1 MHDIDINRRIAPRRR
16 ADIAVQGVAT
26 ALRAVAA
33 RCVSR
38 VRARFIAR
46 IVLLACVVLGPAQAG
61 AQTAVDDYAATRYPI
76 ILVHGLTGTDDYFGI
91 LPYWYGIQA
100 DLQRHGATVYVADL
114 SGFQSDL
121 GPNGRGEQLLAY
133 VKQVLAVTGAAK
145 VNLIGHSQGG
155 LTSRYVASVAPALVA
170 SVTTIATPHRGSQF
184 ADFVLG
190 ALKLDPTGLSTPVFG
205 ALLNLFG
212 ILTSNT
218 HNTNQDAIAALDALS
233 TTYAAR
239 FNQLFPSPGLGAGAC
254 GTGAPV
260 ETIGGNVHLLYSWS
274 GAAYQPVS
282 LLGIVTGAVDTSV
295 IPVIDPANVLDPST
309 LVFLTAGNI
318 MALAGAGPNDGFT
331 STCSSLFGTVISTR
345 YRWNHF
351 DAINQLL
358 GIRGA
363 YAEDP
368 VAALRV
374 QANRL
379 KLRGV

>member
-1 MHDIDINRRIAPRRR
+1 MHDIDIDIARR
-16 ADIAVQGVAT
+16 AVPLRRLARACARFLAAAALLAGVGLA
-26 ALRAVAA
+26 APAA
-33 RCVSR
+33 R
-38 VRARFIAR
+38 
-46 IVLLACVVLGPAQAG
+46 
-61 AQTAVDDYAATRYPI
+61 AQTAAGAALDDYAATRYPI
-76 ILVHGLTGTDDYFGI
+76 ILVHGLTGTDDYFGVV
-91 LPYWYGIQA
+91 PYWYGMQA

-184 ADFVLG
+184 ADFVLA
-190 ALKLDPTGLSTPVFG
+190 ALKLDPTGISTPVFG

-212 ILTSNT
+212 ILTSDT
-218 HNTNQDAIAALDALS
+218 HNTNQDAIAALDALGTAR
-233 TTYAAR
+233 TTR
-239 FNQLFPSPGLGAGAC
+239 FNQLFPSPGLGLGAGAC
-254 GTGAPV
+254 RTGAPT

-295 IPVIDPANVLDPST
+295 IPVIDPANLLDPST
-309 LVFLTAGNI
+309 LVFLTAGNV

-345 YRWNHF
+345 YHWNHF

-374 QANRL
+374 HANRL
-379 KLRGV
+379 KLQGV

>member
-1 MHDIDINRRIAPRRR
+1 MHDIDIERRVAPARRLSR
-16 ADIAVQGVAT
+16 ACARFASRAVLAASLVACVGVA
-26 ALRAVAA
+26 A
-33 RCVSR
+33 
-38 VRARFIAR
+38 
-46 IVLLACVVLGPAQAG
+46 PMAG
-61 AQTAVDDYAATRYPI
+61 AQTVADTAVDDYAATRYPI
-76 ILVHGLTGTDDYFGI
+76 ILVHGLTGTDDYFGVV
-91 LPYWYGIQA
+91 PYWYGMQA
-100 DLQRHGATVYVADL
+100 DLKRHGATVYVADL

-184 ADFVLG
+184 ADFVLA
-190 ALKLDPTGLSTPVFG
+190 ALKLDPTGISTPVFG

-212 ILTSNT
+212 ILTSDT
-218 HNTNQDAIAALDALS
+218 HNTNQDAIAALDSLGTAR
-233 TTYAAR
+233 TTR

-254 GTGAPV
+254 RTGAPA

-282 LLGIVTGAVDTSV
+282 LLGLVTGAVDTSV
-295 IPVIDPANVLDPST
+295 IPVVDPVNVLDPST
-309 LVFLTAGNI
+309 LMFLTAGNV

-331 STCSSLFGTVISTR
+331 STCSALFGTVISTR

-358 GIRGA
+358 GLRGA

-374 QANRL
+374 HANRL
-379 KLRGV
+379 KLQGV